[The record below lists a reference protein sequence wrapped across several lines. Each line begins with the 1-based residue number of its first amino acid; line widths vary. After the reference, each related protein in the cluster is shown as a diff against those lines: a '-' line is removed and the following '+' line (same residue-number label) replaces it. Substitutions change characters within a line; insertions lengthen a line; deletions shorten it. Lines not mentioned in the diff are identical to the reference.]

1 MRRADEE
8 DGVAAGI
15 VDAPGA
21 EPRVGRVALPPRTP
35 GTTLLSVVAA
45 PLNPLDLLIASGTF
59 HSARH
64 DDPYVP
70 GSECVGVVLESDVC
84 SPGSRVYAECPPTP
98 AAPGAFA
105 AQVVVGDEDLLPLA
119 DDVDP
124 VSAAAV
130 GNSG

>member
-59 HSARH
+59 HSVRH
-64 DDPYVP
+64 ESPYVP
-70 GSECVGVVLESDVC
+70 GSECVGVVVESDTHLV
-84 SPGSRVYAECPPTP
+84 GTTVYAECHASPT
-98 AAPGAFA
+98 APGSLASHVLVA
-105 AQVVVGDEDLLPLA
+105 NEDVLPLP
-119 DDVDP
+119 DGTDP
-124 VSAAAV
+124 VL
-130 GNSG
+130 

>member
-64 DDPYVP
+64 EAPYVP
-70 GSECVGVVLESDVC
+70 GSECVGVVLDSDSVP
-84 SPGSRVYAECPPTP
+84 PGTWVYGECHATP
-98 AAPGAFA
+98 DTPGAFA
-105 AQVVVGDEDLLPLA
+105 GQALIADEDLLVLP
-119 DDVDP
+119 DGVD
-124 VSAAAV
+124 
-130 GNSG
+130 